1 MVTRVRFA
9 QVDDARSTT
18 RDDVRAALARGETPL
33 RSCPSCGRQ
42 ARTRDE
48 RCPQCGASYF
58 ATPPRFSRRTRALLI
73 AVCGLVAAAALAVTI
88 VLVTDAQ
95 REREAREATERRARI
110 VAERARLRRV
120 QAPHR
125 GSARALLPAAGA
137 SRAERL
143 AARAALVDAVRE
155 RITRDARA
163 RAVAGELDGP
173 IAGTECGPLL
183 RSPDAVPDDR
193 TLSRTIG
200 RYDCV
205 AVKAD
210 VAREGTS
217 VGRLGHP
224 FVAALDFERF
234 TYVWCRNTPP
244 QGEAGRALAFVRLDR
259 ACLAAK
265 GRALGTGYVDV
276 PGA

>member
-1 MVTRVRFA
+1 MLVH
-9 QVDDARSTT
+9 
-18 RDDVRAALARGETPL
+18 
-33 RSCPSCGRQ
+33 
-42 ARTRDE
+42 
-48 RCPQCGASYF
+48 F

-73 AVCGLVAAAALAVTI
+73 AVCGLVAAAALAVTT
-88 VLVTDAQ
+88 VLATDAQ
-95 REREAREATERRARI
+95 REREAREATERRATHRG
-110 VAERARLRRV
+110 RAR
-120 QAPHR
+120 APA
-125 GSARALLPAAGA
+125 ARAGAAPRLGARLLPSPSAGA

-143 AARAALVDAVRE
+143 AARAALVDVRE

-173 IAGTECGPLL
+173 IVGTECGPLL

-265 GRALGTGYVDV
+265 GRARGTGYVDV
-276 PGA
+276 PGARAARGLSGSRLRAARAARAFWRER